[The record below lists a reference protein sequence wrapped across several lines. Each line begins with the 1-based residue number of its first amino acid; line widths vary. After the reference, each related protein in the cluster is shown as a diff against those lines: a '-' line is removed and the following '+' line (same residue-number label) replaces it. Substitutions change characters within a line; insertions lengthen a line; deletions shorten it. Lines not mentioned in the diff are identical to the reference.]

1 MPAVFLSII
10 FMRTFFQTWNFLTLT
25 LLFALPG
32 MLIWA
37 GRPDLRR
44 VIVCVMPFSLPF
56 ACTEFL
62 FYPSYW
68 EPAFLFDLG
77 RRMGFGI
84 EDIIFVTGLATF
96 TTTAY
101 ACACNRAYA
110 PLGSIVFRSS
120 CIRALWLFGITGA
133 LLLVLLVA
141 GIPVIYSACLAM
153 AAAALAMF
161 WQRFD
166 LITPALLGGCIS
178 VVTYFMLCLAA
189 AALMPGLFENIWHTE
204 KFLNIF
210 IAGVPL
216 EELLYGFA
224 SGFVAT
230 AFYPYVF
237 HRRFIHR
244 TASEA
249 ACAK

>member
-1 MPAVFLSII
+1 MLQ
-10 FMRTFFQTWNFLTLT
+10 FFQTWNFLTLA

-32 MLIWA
+32 ILIGA
-37 GRPDLRR
+37 ARPDLRR
-44 VIVCVMPFSLPF
+44 VIACVLPFSLPF

-77 RRMGFGI
+77 RRIGFGI
-84 EDIIFVTGLATF
+84 EDIIFVTGLAAF

-101 ACACNRAYA
+101 ACGFNRSYGPHGSNSPRACC
-110 PLGSIVFRSS
+110 L
-120 CIRALWLFGITGA
+120 RALGLFGLTGA
-133 LLLVLLVA
+133 LLLLLLA
-141 GIPVIYSACLAM
+141 FGMPILYGSCLAM
-153 AAAALAMF
+153 AAAALAMLL
-161 WQRFD
+161 QRPD
-166 LITPALLGGCIS
+166 LTAPALLGGGIS
-178 VVTYFMLCLAA
+178 AAVYFILCLAA
-189 AALMPGLFENIWHTE
+189 GALMPGLFKNIWHTE

-216 EELLYGFA
+216 EELLYGYS

-237 HRRFIHR
+237 SRRFIHR

-249 ACAK
+249 ACTK

>member
-1 MPAVFLSII
+1 MLN
-10 FMRTFFQTWNFLTLT
+10 FFQTWNFLTLA

-32 MLIWA
+32 MLIGSA
-37 GRPDLRR
+37 RPDLRLA
-44 VIVCVMPFSLPF
+44 IACSLPFSLPF

-77 RRMGFGI
+77 RRIGFGI
-84 EDIIFVTGLATF
+84 EDIIFVTGLAAF

-101 ACACNRAYA
+101 ACACNRSYK
-110 PLGSIVFRSS
+110 PLGSIAFSS
-120 CIRALWLFGITGA
+120 CCIKALWLFGITGA
-133 LLLVLLVA
+133 LLLVLLGA
-141 GIPVIYSACLAM
+141 GIPTIYSACQVM
-153 AAAALAMF
+153 SAAALVML
-161 WQRFD
+161 WQRPD
-166 LITPALLGGCIS
+166 LIAPALLGGCIS
-178 VVTYFMLCLAA
+178 AGTYFMLCLAA
-189 AALMPGLFENIWHTE
+189 AALMPGLFKNIWHTE

-216 EELLYGFA
+216 EELLYGFS

-237 HRRFIHR
+237 GRHFIQR
-244 TASEA
+244 ITNEA
-249 ACAK
+249 VCAK

>member
-1 MPAVFLSII
+1 MPAFFYPLP
-10 FMRTFFQTWNFLTLT
+10 MLQFFQTWNFLTLA

-32 MLIWA
+32 MLIWTA
-37 GRPDLRR
+37 RPDLRR
-44 VIVCVMPFSLPF
+44 VIACVIPFSLPF

-84 EDIIFVTGLATF
+84 EDIVFVTGLAAF

-101 ACACNRAYA
+101 ACGFNRAYG
-110 PLGSIVFRSS
+110 PHGSNSPRA
-120 CIRALWLFGITGA
+120 CILRALGLFGLTGA
-133 LLLVLLVA
+133 FLVLLLA
-141 GIPVIYSACLAM
+141 SGMPIIYGACLAM
-153 AAAALAMF
+153 AAAALVMLQ
-161 WQRFD
+161 QRPD
-166 LITPALLGGCIS
+166 LTAPALLGGCIS
-178 VVTYFMLCLAA
+178 AAAYFMLCLAA
-189 AALMPGLFENIWHTE
+189 AALMPGIFKNIWHTE

-216 EELLYGFA
+216 EELLYGFS
-224 SGFVAT
+224 SGFVST

-237 HRRFIHR
+237 GRRFIHR
-244 TASEA
+244 TANEA
-249 ACAK
+249 VCIK